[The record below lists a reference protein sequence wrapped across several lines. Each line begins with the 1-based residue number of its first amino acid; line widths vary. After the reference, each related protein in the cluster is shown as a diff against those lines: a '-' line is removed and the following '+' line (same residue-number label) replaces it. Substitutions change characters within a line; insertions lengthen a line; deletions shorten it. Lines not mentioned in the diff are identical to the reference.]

1 MYGQRIKELRIE
13 RGFSQTQLAKELNT
27 TQRTI
32 SKYEL
37 EQLDLNTPTLI
48 ALCKL
53 FNVTADYL
61 LGLTDNY

>member
-13 RGFSQTQLAKELNT
+13 RCLSQTQLAQALNT

-37 EQLDLNTPTLI
+37 EQLDLNTHTI
-48 ALCKL
+48 ISLCEF

-61 LGLTDNY
+61 LGLSDNY